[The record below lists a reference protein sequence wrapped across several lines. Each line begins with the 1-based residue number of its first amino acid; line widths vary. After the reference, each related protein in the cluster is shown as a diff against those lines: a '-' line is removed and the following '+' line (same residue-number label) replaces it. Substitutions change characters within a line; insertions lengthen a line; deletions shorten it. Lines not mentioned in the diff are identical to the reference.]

1 MKRYFNKILIVLT
14 MTILLGSCKK
24 TLDTESKNSLDLT
37 FALSTR
43 EGLQATLVSIYNA
56 LQGSNYYGRD
66 FIVIPELLADNC
78 EITSNNSNRFIT
90 QANNT
95 PGSHINIWANAYRNI
110 NRANLIIANVDISE
124 ATAAEK
130 IQWKGEALFLRALI
144 YSDLIR
150 VYARSPLFLNSAPPG
165 AFNSGVPIIKDPVL
179 DATSV
184 TYPPRNT
191 VAEVY
196 DFIIQD
202 LVAANSLLSNTG
214 GLVYRPRKV
223 AAQALASRMELYRGN
238 WAQSERWADSV
249 LTQGFATLATA
260 STYYNLTSAV
270 PSWGNGHTET
280 IFGLSYV
287 TGEGNPGNDGLQS
300 IYYRSL
306 PAIQGYADVTTQLSL
321 RNDLGISGN
330 PPASIDQRFTK
341 LISVQVKSSQQVFY
355 TMKWPGL
362 KGTQG
367 QDDIMILRTSEILL
381 NRAEARAQQGGA
393 KEALAIADINQTR
406 TRAGLAAF
414 PTSGAGAPTG
424 AALIA
429 EVLKERRIELAYEG
443 HRIFDLLRT
452 GRDIIKSPSNITMGT
467 NSYNFLIAPILQA
480 DIDVNSNLVKNP
492 GY

>member
-1 MKRYFNKILIVLT
+1 MKRYFNKILIGLT

-43 EGLQATLVSIYNA
+43 EGLQATLISIYNA
-56 LQGSNYYGRD
+56 LQGSGYYGRD

-110 NRANLIIANVDISE
+110 NRANLIIANVEKSE
-124 ATAAEK
+124 ATPAEK
-130 IQWKGEALFLRALI
+130 IQWKGEALFLRALL

-150 VYARSPLFLNSAPPG
+150 VYARSLLFLNSAPPG
-165 AFNSGVPIIKDPVL
+165 VFNLGVPIIKDPVL

-202 LVAANSLLSNTG
+202 LVAANSLLSNSG

-260 STYYNLTSAV
+260 STYYNLTSGA

-306 PAIQGYADVTTQLSL
+306 PAIQGYADVTTQISL

-443 HRIFDLLRT
+443 HRLFDLLRT